1 VVTRPGDIKNYVR
14 HCLSLITPNVTKTPW
29 LVAGVLQIDT
39 SAHDPPPP
47 FPALNEKKGGCASGL
62 RQRENS
68 ADAGNLTGV
77 LQARSQPTVH

>member
-1 VVTRPGDIKNYVR
+1 MVTRPGDIKNYVR

-47 FPALNEKKGGCASGL
+47 FRHSMKRRVGVRQGYDKEKTLPMPGI
-62 RQRENS
+62 
-68 ADAGNLTGV
+68 
-77 LQARSQPTVH
+77 